1 MDSKSLVMMGVA
13 ERADLKE
20 STTVGKD
27 LTGGEVMKGR
37 RGTLPGTVAP
47 QNSAVD
53 TWRGRVLE
61 RNTTTVAEESGAK
74 ERG

>member
-27 LTGGEVMKGR
+27 LTGGEVMKGH

-47 QNSAVD
+47 RNYAVD
-53 TWRGRVLE
+53 TGRGRVLK
-61 RNTTTVAEESGAK
+61 RNTTSSG
-74 ERG
+74 